1 MYYINIKLKGIFNLK
16 EGVIMEKTLE
26 KKDGATRC
34 RFCVS
39 FVKESS
45 YCTTKKTTVAANKK
59 RHCVSYLLDSS
70 KVDIQELVTRKSLPT
85 VRGVIER
92 GLRRELITKQNAA
105 ERVMRKEQA
114 LEMVRAAEEKF
125 PLTGDLSR
133 FKTTADVE
141 KPPVEES

>member
-1 MYYINIKLKGIFNLK
+1 M
-16 EGVIMEKTLE
+16 E

-34 RFCVS
+34 RFCVN

-45 YCTTKKTTVAANKK
+45 YCAAKKTSVASNKK
-59 RHCVSYLLDSS
+59 RHCVSYLLDSN
-70 KVDIQELVTRKSLPT
+70 KVDLQGLLTTKPLPS

-105 ERVMRKEQA
+105 TRKAQKEQL
-114 LEMVRAAEEKF
+114 LEMVKTAEEKF

-133 FKTTADVE
+133 FKTTAAVDVE
-141 KPPVEES
+141 KPPAEES